1 MQYLE
6 RHAEP
11 EIALVEELHG
21 RYQHVLV
28 VPAYDEHA
36 AFLEGLWP
44 AASRPTLCI
53 VVVNASVR
61 DSAEVR
67 ARTVRSFDELAERVR
82 AKPLAAGA
90 SFGSISNEM
99 DVLLVDR
106 ARRLLP
112 AREGVGLAR
121 KIGCDIALALHA
133 RGRIAHPWIH
143 MTDADARLPTG
154 YFDAATNG
162 AVALAYPFVH
172 AGGATPEIDRAH
184 ADYEVHLRYY
194 VLGLAWAG
202 SRYAHHSIGSTI
214 AVEAGAY
221 AAVRGVPPRRA
232 GEDFYLLNKLRKL
245 GAIAVPDVEPIVL
258 RARRSARV
266 PFGTGRA
273 VLTILDEGREQRTY
287 DPRCFSLLRSWLT
300 ALDGA
305 DPMNAVDETLVEV
318 LDKLGARDALAK
330 IPASQRLRRRHEWFD
345 GFRTLKLLHGLRD
358 AGLPSLPWRE
368 ALARAPFVP
377 ETFDDPF
384 AQCRAL
390 AELERLRNKTSAS
403 MPSHASERVTASN
416 QPAGA

>member
-11 EIALVEELHG
+11 EIALVDTVRGPYE
-21 RYQHVLV
+21 HVLV
-28 VPAYDEHA
+28 VPAYDENA

-53 VVVNASVR
+53 VVVNASLR
-61 DSAEVR
+61 DGAEVR
-67 ARTVRSFDELAERVR
+67 ERTVRSLDELAERVR
-82 AKPLAAGA
+82 AKPLAGGA
-90 SFGSISNEM
+90 HFGSIEGM

-106 ARRLLP
+106 ARRPLP
-112 AREGVGLAR
+112 RREGVGLAR
-121 KIGCDIALALHA
+121 KIGCDMALALQA

-143 MTDADARLPTG
+143 MTDADARLPAG
-154 YFDAATNG
+154 YFDAATTG

-172 AGGATPEIDRAH
+172 AAGDTPEIDRAH

-214 AVEAGAY
+214 AVEASAY
-221 AAVRGVPPRRA
+221 AAVRGVPKRQA
-232 GEDFYLLNKLRKL
+232 GEDFYLLNKVRKL
-245 GAIAVPDVEPIVL
+245 GAIVAPDVEPIAI
-258 RARRSARV
+258 RGRRSARV

-300 ALDGA
+300 ALDSA
-305 DPMNAVDETLVEV
+305 DPMDAVEPEV
-318 LDKLGARDALAK
+318 LAVLEQMGARDALAK
-330 IPASQRLRRRHEWFD
+330 IPASQRSRRRHEWFD
-345 GFRTLKLLHGLRD
+345 GFRTLKLIHGLRD
-358 AGLPSLPWRE
+358 AGLHSLPWRE

-377 ETFDDPF
+377 EVFDDPF

-390 AELERLRNKTSAS
+390 AELERLRIKTSTS
-403 MPSHASERVTASN
+403 MPSQATARVTASN
-416 QPAGA
+416 HPAGA